1 MKEFKFDPD
10 KVFFTSDL
18 HIGHKNII
26 EYSHR
31 PFSNIEEM
39 NETLIDNWNKTVPE
53 DGIVFDLGDPAIFEK
68 QVWNGVLS
76 RLKGKHY

>member
-1 MKEFKFDPD
+1 MKEFKFNPD

-53 DGIVFDLGDPAIFEK
+53 DGIVFDLM
-68 QVWNGVLS
+68 
-76 RLKGKHY
+76 